1 MISRSGLRLKGKF
14 NTNYNYYF
22 IEFIKSPLFLS
33 LSLSLS
39 LPPSSHVMHRYK
51 DLSDIIKEGKL
62 KGTHTPEDDILMH
75 KKAHAIVNCYIDSAV
90 SPRVQV
96 SYSQLYIVAAS

>member
-1 MISRSGLRLKGKF
+1 MCL
-14 NTNYNYYF
+14 YN
-22 IEFIKSPLFLS
+22 
-33 LSLSLS
+33 
-39 LPPSSHVMHRYK
+39 RYK
-51 DLSDIIKEGKL
+51 DLADIIKEGKL

-96 SYSQLYIVAAS
+96 SILSFSIRSM